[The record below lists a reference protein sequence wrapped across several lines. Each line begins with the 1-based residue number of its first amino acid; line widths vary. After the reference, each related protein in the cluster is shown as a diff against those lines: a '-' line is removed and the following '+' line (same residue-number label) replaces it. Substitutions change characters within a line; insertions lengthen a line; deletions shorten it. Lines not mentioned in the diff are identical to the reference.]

1 MNTILFTFISEDY
14 KEQLIKFKPLCH
26 TSIFTGP
33 YPFAS
38 AKPRVQ
44 DRSNMGKAPNWTQTL
59 CSEKQI
65 QEQQQRTS
73 SPPMKD
79 KTFLHGKQMQ
89 IR

>member
-1 MNTILFTFISEDY
+1 MFLTLF
-14 KEQLIKFKPLCH
+14 LCH

-59 CSEKQI
+59 CREKQI
-65 QEQQQRTS
+65 QKQQQRTS
-73 SPPMKD
+73 SPPMKNTTLLHWQTNAD
-79 KTFLHGKQMQ
+79 KMTESHHTTFLGMLVL
-89 IR
+89 